1 MKRKIVYLEVC
12 KEIGAYKKIN
22 LYKSIKIKKVSLYEL
37 IKDIKYNINILKLKI
52 MSKFNLAQKVE
63 DEEKITYIIYTDKHE
78 EEKIIKKIEPFIN
91 KNKEEIIVLSKQI
104 KQMWAYINN
113 KKNNRKNAQKQLFK
127 SNNKTNKKESKIE
140 GIIKYY
146 ENSKHLYNNYI
157 QQILNNII
165 IIREEVP
172 EEQSIYIL
180 IKSSNIQYIKQMMRM
195 LSNYKMINIVTP
207 NINNFKRLEDN
218 LENSLETITILN
230 NKRKSL
236 SRAKYIIN
244 IDFSMEE
251 IESYNINRTAIIFNV
266 YDTELKNL
274 KNFDG
279 IIIKN
284 VQIQNEEQAKY
295 NLQDEYTA
303 NILNKQEI
311 RLELNNKIRETI
323 QKQQIN
329 LIGNNGIIN
338 FKQLKI

>member
-1 MKRKIVYLEVC
+1 MKRKIVYFEVC
-12 KEIGAYKKIN
+12 EKIEAYKKIN
-22 LYKSIKIKKVSLYEL
+22 LYQIIKN
-37 IKDIKYNINILKLKI
+37 IKDNQIIKDMKYNIKILKLKI
-52 MSKFNLAQKVE
+52 MSKFNLIQKVE

-113 KKNNRKNAQKQLFK
+113 KKNNSKNAQKQLFK

-140 GIIKYY
+140 RIIKYY

-251 IESYNINRTAIIFNV
+251 IESYNINRTAIIFNLF
-266 YDTELKNL
+266 DTELKNL

-311 RLELNNKIRETI
+311 RLELNNKIKETI